1 MIIVERSTDK
11 NEMKKLKPPLLIYGR
26 RKTGKT
32 FFVKS
37 LFGDSYYFF
46 VKRDRSI
53 YFENRNEVI
62 NYREM
67 IRIMEEFKEKMMI
80 VDEFHRLPGDFLDW
94 LHIRAP
100 TNILLIT
107 STLHLAKK
115 LIGKHSPVLGLF
127 LEYQMTLID
136 ERDILINLEKHI
148 KEPKRLV
155 EMATYL
161 REPILLR
168 WFNKDLLSVL
178 KHLKLVVPALV
189 GEIFS
194 EEDKELSARY
204 EGILRALST
213 GKGTLSEVASMLHSY
228 NLIEKQ
234 DIASIKPYV
243 NTLIELSLVKRIPE
257 YFGKRFYYFISSPM
271 IDLYYYL
278 DEKYNFSEADISDR
292 CMIEKIPLHV
302 EDFFRSLFSKLF
314 RMRTFI
320 INKPEMEVDIV
331 LVEFKKLKVVAEIK
345 WKNNVSRSEI
355 KRAEEK
361 LKKFKD
367 CKKILIVPEISVVE
381 KEPKEIEIWDVKRIL
396 EEIKRIHAAG
406 LV

>member
-1 MIIVERSTDK
+1 
-11 NEMKKLKPPLLIYGR
+11 MKKLRPPLFVYGR

-32 FFVKS
+32 FFVKN
-37 LFGDSYYFF
+37 LFRDSYYFF

-67 IRIMEEFKEKMMI
+67 MRIVEEFKEKTMI
-80 VDEFHRLPGDFLDW
+80 IDEFHRLPGDFLDR
-94 LHIRAP
+94 LYAKSP
-100 TNILLIT
+100 NNLVLIT

-115 LIGKHSPVLGLF
+115 LAGKRSPILGLF

-136 ERDILINLEKHI
+136 ERDILINLEKRV
-148 KEPKRLV
+148 KEPKKLA

-168 WFNKDLLSVL
+168 WFSKDLFSIL

-204 EGILRALST
+204 EGILRTIST
-213 GKGTLSEVASMLHSY
+213 GKNTLSEVASMLYSY

-243 NTLIELSLVKRIPE
+243 KMLCELGLVKRIPE
-257 YFGKRFYYFISSPM
+257 YFGKRFYYFTSSP
-271 IDLYYYL
+271 
-278 DEKYNFSEADISDR
+278 
-292 CMIEKIPLHV
+292 V
-302 EDFFRSLFSKLF
+302 
-314 RMRTFI
+314 
-320 INKPEMEVDIV
+320 
-331 LVEFKKLKVVAEIK
+331 
-345 WKNNVSRSEI
+345 
-355 KRAEEK
+355 
-361 LKKFKD
+361 
-367 CKKILIVPEISVVE
+367 
-381 KEPKEIEIWDVKRIL
+381 
-396 EEIKRIHAAG
+396 
-406 LV
+406 

>member
-396 EEIKRIHAAG
+396 EEIKRIQASR

>member
-1 MIIVERSTDK
+1 
-11 NEMKKLKPPLLIYGR
+11 MKKLKPPLLIYGR

-257 YFGKRFYYFISSPM
+257 YFRKRFYYFISSPM

-396 EEIKRIHAAG
+396 EEIKRIQASR